1 MKENEPVKK
10 VISDLDEH
18 LTFLANIGK
27 MAKIIAA
34 KQGKIVKSFTRGTS
48 LAIEHTW
55 NCLIVDICKAIDV
68 VLLGL
73 VNLPQTI

>member
-48 LAIEHTW
+48 LAIEHT
-55 NCLIVDICKAIDV
+55 
-68 VLLGL
+68 
-73 VNLPQTI
+73 